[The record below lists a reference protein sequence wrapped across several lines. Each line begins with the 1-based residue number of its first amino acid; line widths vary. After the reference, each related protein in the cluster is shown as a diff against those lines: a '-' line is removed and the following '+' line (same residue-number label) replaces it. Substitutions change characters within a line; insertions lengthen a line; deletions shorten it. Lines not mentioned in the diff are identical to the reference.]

1 MLESHL
7 VSERQF
13 LYWHLVDVGM
23 FPAHKMW
30 PNVGVHTVGSES
42 NRIRRAEK
50 QSGGIEPTFFAVVS
64 ALFFP
69 RQFFTRALNALNR
82 LNKMWKQQQQQN
94 ISINAGW
101 KFRQKFYHNCSTVL
115 TPSKIQPA
123 SKLFLWRISW
133 KVTLRVHARLTLL
146 SAPVA
151 TRRGELA
158 GRLLKIQLTSL
169 ACLCILLIS
178 QPTHDRSYSTSV
190 TGSPRLSCKIHKDKL
205 NYWQT
210 HIDAN

>member
-13 LYWHLVDVGM
+13 LYRHLVDVGM

-30 PNVGVHTVGSES
+30 PNEGVHMVGSES
-42 NRIRRAEK
+42 NHTRRAQK
-50 QSGGIEPTFFAVVS
+50 QSEGREPRFFALVS
-64 ALFFP
+64 PLFFP

-101 KFRQKFYHNCSTVL
+101 KFRQKFYHNCSSVL

-123 SKLFLWRISW
+123 SKLFIWGYREKLYCVFSRGS
-133 KVTLRVHARLTLL
+133 LCCRLLPLLEGESLPAGYSKYNLLHQPVCVFSSSHSQRTIDHTPLL
-146 SAPVA
+146 SQDHRV
-151 TRRGELA
+151 
-158 GRLLKIQLTSL
+158 
-169 ACLCILLIS
+169 
-178 QPTHDRSYSTSV
+178 
-190 TGSPRLSCKIHKDKL
+190 
-205 NYWQT
+205 
-210 HIDAN
+210 

>member
-42 NRIRRAEK
+42 NRIRRAQK
-50 QSGGIEPTFFAVVS
+50 QSGGIEPTFFALVS

-94 ISINAGW
+94 ISINARW

-115 TPSKIQPA
+115 TPSKIQQA
-123 SKLFLWRISW
+123 SKLFNWGISW
-133 KVTLRVHARLTLL
+133 EVTLRVLARLT
-146 SAPVA
+146 
-151 TRRGELA
+151 RC
-158 GRLLKIQLTSL
+158 RLLLPLEGENLPAGYSKYNLLHQPVCVFSSSHSQRTIDHTPLPSL
-169 ACLCILLIS
+169 D
-178 QPTHDRSYSTSV
+178 HRV
-190 TGSPRLSCKIHKDKL
+190 
-205 NYWQT
+205 
-210 HIDAN
+210 